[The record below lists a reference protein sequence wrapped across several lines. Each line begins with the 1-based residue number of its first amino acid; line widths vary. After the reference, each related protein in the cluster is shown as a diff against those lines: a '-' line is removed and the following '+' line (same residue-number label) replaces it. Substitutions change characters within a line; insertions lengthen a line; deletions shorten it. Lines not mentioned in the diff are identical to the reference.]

1 MMSRADAIDAYPGPH
16 ERRELAYIERDGC
29 EIRVEVV
36 IVDGE
41 ATCEKAEWLTG
52 GDVELTEAESEAA
65 AVKAYR
71 GGGW

>member
-16 ERRELAYIERDGC
+16 ERRELVWIERDGR
-29 EIRVEVV
+29 EITVEVV

-41 ATCEKAEWLTG
+41 ATCEHASWSDG
-52 GDVELTEAESEAA
+52 DDVELTESESEAA